1 MKRGFFTF
9 GAVIASALAT
19 LLFCP
24 MTLAQSKGVIKVY
37 DEDGKVEKAYNFK
50 YTPVKTKYTPSPQ
63 PNQVIKSPSSKA
75 KSNATPPEP
84 QSSAYYV
91 QPNAVDKS
99 TGNKNASRKKSSKW
113 KSRKVKKIQ
122 NKTIGD
128 QHVTVVT
135 RKLED
140 KKERKYI
147 EEEII
152 VDAARKSNSIGSRMR
167 SKRNPPKSGKVKIR
181 RRIK

>member
-1 MKRGFFTF
+1 MKRELFTF
-9 GAVIASALAT
+9 GAAIVSALAT

-24 MTLAQSKGVIKVY
+24 MVFAQSKGVIKVY
-37 DEDGKVEKAYNFK
+37 DEDGKVEKTLNFK
-50 YTPVKTKYTPSPQ
+50 YISVKTKYTPSRL
-63 PNQVIKSPSSKA
+63 PNRAIKKPSSKA
-75 KSNATPPEP
+75 RSNATPPEP
-84 QSSAYYV
+84 QSSANIV

-99 TGNKNASRKKSSKW
+99 TGHKNTGRKKSSKW
-113 KSRKVKKIQ
+113 KTREAKKIQ

-140 KKERKYI
+140 KKGRKYI
-147 EEEII
+147 EEEIT

-167 SKRNPPKSGKVKIR
+167 SKRNPPKSGKVITR

>member
-1 MKRGFFTF
+1 MKQILFSG
-9 GAVIASALAT
+9 GAAISSLLITLPLCPIA
-19 LLFCP
+19 
-24 MTLAQSKGVIKVY
+24 LAQSSGVIKVY

-63 PNQVIKSPSSKA
+63 PNGVIKKPSSKV

-84 QSSAYYV
+84 QSSAYIV
-91 QPNAVDKS
+91 KPTAADKS
-99 TGNKNASRKKSSKW
+99 TGNKKTGRKKSSKW
-113 KSRKVKKIQ
+113 KSREVKKIQ
-122 NKTIGD
+122 NKAIGD

-140 KKERKYI
+140 KKGRKYI
-147 EEEII
+147 EEEIT

-167 SKRNPPKSGKVKIR
+167 YKRNPPETGKIVIR
-181 RRIK
+181 KRYQ